1 MTAPAVAAIAAEM
14 IDLIYDNIK
23 SPFIMM
29 ADKAIGTGS
38 IFTNAEYG
46 SKSEG
51 PFASY
56 WEKNGKNLETKLS
69 GIIEK

>member
-1 MTAPAVAAIAAEM
+1 M
-14 IDLIYDNIK
+14 IDIIYDNIK

-38 IFTNAEYG
+38 IFTNAIYG

-51 PFASY
+51 TFSSY
-56 WEKNGKNLETKLS
+56 WEKNGKNLEKKLADIIAKYKELDLS
-69 GIIEK
+69 GN